1 MEPTRPDGL
10 QPEYSDATNA
20 FIDGAPFPSPNTE
33 DEDNHMAD
41 LVKYNLPQPHQHV
54 DAPSPDAIPD
64 PPRLSTTVATPAK
77 KRKAKATPKAP
88 VKRRRNSTRSPSCS
102 PSPLPTWTNDEK
114 QKLRTL
120 KSDEKSRFS
129 WRARLFPPDEANA
142 IQFGQLRPQLTTRLR
157 TQWDIQMI
165 ASDLEFRYADL
176 TGDVFQVRE
185 DWTILQ
191 LLDGY
196 RPDWRIRQYNYM
208 ESSLVVT
215 GSQQPF
221 ILRLTCHK
229 VRQGFILP

>member
-54 DAPSPDAIPD
+54 DAPSPDAI
-64 PPRLSTTVATPAK
+64 
-77 KRKAKATPKAP
+77 P

-176 TGDVFQVRE
+176 AGDVFQVRE

-191 LLDGY
+191 LLDEY